1 MSNDYCTC
9 YKLKGETD
17 GIKHLAAIVRRIL
30 SWRGDFWKHCYAWCP
45 DDVYGVSCHNLGL
58 S

>member
-17 GIKHLAAIVRRIL
+17 GIKRLAAIVRRIRVCQEFCVNRFNKGFVKL
-30 SWRGDFWKHCYAWCP
+30 S
-45 DDVYGVSCHNLGL
+45 V
-58 S
+58 

>member
-17 GIKHLAAIVRRIL
+17 GIKRLAAIVRRGFVKL
-30 SWRGDFWKHCYAWCP
+30 S
-45 DDVYGVSCHNLGL
+45 V
-58 S
+58 